1 MYIVKERTKQKRM
14 IKMKTPETLRVLE
27 KYVPKKLHGAIKEI
41 TNDGY
46 GYEVI
51 LEPLWLFERNNTTFF
66 SYTINELKQDLKQVE
81 HFESENWN
89 ELMQGMGYSLIE
101 INQLLG

>member
-1 MYIVKERTKQKRM
+1 
-14 IKMKTPETLRVLE
+14 MKTPETLRVLE

-51 LEPLWLFERNNTTFF
+51 LEPLWLFERNNTLFY
-66 SYTINELKQDLKQVE
+66 SETIKELKQDLKKVE
-81 HFESENWN
+81 HFEPENWK
-89 ELMQGMGYSLIE
+89 ELMEGMGYSLIE
-101 INQLLG
+101 INEL

>member
-1 MYIVKERTKQKRM
+1 
-14 IKMKTPETLRVLE
+14 MKTPETLRVLG

-51 LEPLWLFERNNTTFF
+51 LEPLWLFERNNTLFY
-66 SYTINELKQDLKQVE
+66 SETIKELKQDLKKIE
-81 HFESENWN
+81 HFESENWK
-89 ELMQGMGYSLIE
+89 ELMKGMGYKLIE
-101 INQLLG
+101 IYELSL

>member
-1 MYIVKERTKQKRM
+1 
-14 IKMKTPETLRVLE
+14 MKTPETLRILE

-46 GYEVI
+46 GYEVV

-81 HFESENWN
+81 HFESENWK
-89 ELMQGMGYSLIE
+89 ELMKGMGYSLIE
-101 INQLLG
+101 TNQILGGNE

>member
-1 MYIVKERTKQKRM
+1 
-14 IKMKTPETLRVLE
+14 MKTPETLRVLE

-41 TNDGY
+41 IKDEY
-46 GYEVI
+46 GYEVV

-66 SYTINELKQDLKQVE
+66 SYTIKELKQDLKQVE
-81 HFESENWN
+81 HFESENWK
-89 ELMQGMGYSLIE
+89 ELMLGMGYSTIE

>member
-1 MYIVKERTKQKRM
+1 
-14 IKMKTPETLRVLE
+14 MKTPETLRVLE

-51 LEPLWLFERNNTTFF
+51 LEPLWLFERNNTLFY
-66 SYTINELKQDLKQVE
+66 SETIKELKQDLKKVE
-81 HFESENWN
+81 HFELENWKDFM
-89 ELMQGMGYSLIE
+89 EGMGYSLNE
-101 INQLLG
+101 LSL